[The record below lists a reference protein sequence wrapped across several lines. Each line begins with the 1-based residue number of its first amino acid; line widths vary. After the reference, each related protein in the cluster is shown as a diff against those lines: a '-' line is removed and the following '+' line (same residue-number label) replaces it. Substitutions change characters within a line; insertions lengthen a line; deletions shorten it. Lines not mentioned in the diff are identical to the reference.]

1 MVILKDFLLET
12 MSIKTFKCLSWEN
25 QEALDAH
32 HNSKI
37 MKRIIELRNKYYLM
51 MKVERFIDD
60 NNIPKSDDKF
70 IRK

>member
-1 MVILKDFLLET
+1 
-12 MSIKTFKCLSWEN
+12 
-25 QEALDAH
+25 
-32 HNSKI
+32 
-37 MKRIIELRNKYYLM
+37 MKRIIELRNKYDLM